1 MTKIKN
7 IENSEIKKALKD
19 ALSYEEYLVQIEKEV
34 KQNANTEQEKMLKEY
49 TKLNQSRIRRLN
61 KNQEIPL
68 EVQKKI
74 QAINKKLV
82 WVVLTEGWCGDA
94 AQSVPILNKLAELNP
109 NIELKIVLRDTN
121 IDLMDLFLTNGG
133 RSIPKLLVWDTE
145 EVLFTWG
152 PRPTEA
158 TKLIMDYKEKHGV
171 IDEKIRHDLQLWYN
185 KDKGEGLMQDIIAL
199 HSEFMNQ

>member
-94 AQSVPILNKLAELNP
+94 AQSVPILNKLAEFNP

-158 TKLIMDYKEKHGV
+158 TKLIMDYK
-171 IDEKIRHDLQLWYN
+171 
-185 KDKGEGLMQDIIAL
+185 
-199 HSEFMNQ
+199 